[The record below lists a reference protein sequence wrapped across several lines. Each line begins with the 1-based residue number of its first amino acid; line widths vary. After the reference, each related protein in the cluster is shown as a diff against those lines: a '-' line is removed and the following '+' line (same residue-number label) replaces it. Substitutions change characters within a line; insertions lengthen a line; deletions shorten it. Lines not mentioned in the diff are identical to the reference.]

1 MKQTKAQVLEA
12 FQAEANTNKNL
23 RLALRW
29 WAAQEAAQGR
39 GGLLPPANSFVGVVS
54 PKGLSAWVVV
64 TDDLGCPIAV
74 IDCLSSEADDFA
86 RDLSRAC
93 YFEYEDKAL
102 RQEAWRKREQ
112 FTAARW
118 DALSR
123 QKKSA

>member
-1 MKQTKAQVLEA
+1 MRQTKAQVLAA

-39 GGLLPPANSFVGVVS
+39 GGLMPPANAFVGVVS
-54 PKGLSAWVVV
+54 PKSLLVWVVV
-64 TDDLGCPIAV
+64 TDDLGCPVQV
-74 IDCLSSEADDFA
+74 IDCLSGEADDFA

-93 YFEYEDKAL
+93 YFDYEDKAL
-102 RQEAWRKREQ
+102 RHEAWRKREQ
-112 FTAARW
+112 FTAARE